1 MGLSLV
7 PRNQSS
13 SRLHSLLATIS
24 GQTPIHLI
32 EHPTTEE
39 VAQRLVLEQLIDEVA
54 VLLVAVDQ
62 RVVQGLAERDRE
74 VAFVVHLGRLLE
86 VLVSDELL
94 GDAVDQILGVEVC
107 AEAFIDDV
115 D

>member
-1 MGLSLV
+1 MG
-7 PRNQSS
+7 N
-13 SRLHSLLATIS
+13 LATIS
-24 GQTPIHLI
+24 DQPPIHLI
-32 EHPTTEE
+32 QHPGTEE
-39 VAQRLVLEQLIDEVA
+39 VAQRLVLENLVDKVP

-74 VAFVVHLGRLLE
+74 VALIVHLGRLLE
-86 VLVSDELL
+86 AFVGDELL